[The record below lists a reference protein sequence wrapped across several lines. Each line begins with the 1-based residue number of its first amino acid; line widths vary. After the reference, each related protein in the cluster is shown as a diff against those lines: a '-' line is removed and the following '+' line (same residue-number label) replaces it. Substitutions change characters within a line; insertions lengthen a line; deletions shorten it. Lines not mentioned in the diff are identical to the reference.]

1 MPWRPGFLKI
11 SCFLWY
17 RKSICFWQA
26 HGERLL
32 FCPIKTKEEDFLVL
46 QRMGIHLPLQETWVP
61 SLVWEDPT
69 CRGAAE
75 PLYPDLVPQ
84 LLKPVHPGVHM
95 PQLPSLRAAAAK
107 AWGPGACALSQGKP
121 THRKEGWS
129 HLAGT
134 RKPECS
140 SEDQRSQSV
149 NETKPECLG
158 GRRKISY
165 CLAGF
170 LRIALSP

>member
-1 MPWRPGFLKI
+1 MVKDCCFAQSKLRKRTSWCFSIWESTCHCRRHGFHPWSGKI
-11 SCFLWY
+11 PRAVEQLSACTQTLCHSSWSLCTLESTCLNY
-17 RKSICFWQA
+17 RAC
-26 HGERLL
+26 
-32 FCPIKTKEEDFLVL
+32 VL
-46 QRMGIHLPLQETWVP
+46 
-61 SLVWEDPT
+61 
-69 CRGAAE
+69 
-75 PLYPDLVPQ
+75 Q
-84 LLKPVHPGVHM
+84 LLKPEGLEPVLCHRG
-95 PQLPSLRAAAAK
+95 SLR
-107 AWGPGACALSQGKP
+107 

-129 HLAGT
+129 LLAGT
-134 RKPECS
+134 RKSECS

>member
-75 PLYPDLVPQ
+75 PLYQTSCHSSWSLCTLESTCLNYRAYMLQ
-84 LLKPVHPGVHM
+84 LLKPKGLEPVLHHRGSPRTARKGG
-95 PQLPSLRAAAAK
+95 LCSLGPESLSAAVRTSAANR
-107 AWGPGACALSQGKP
+107 WMRL
-121 THRKEGWS
+121 
-129 HLAGT
+129 
-134 RKPECS
+134 
-140 SEDQRSQSV
+140 SQSV
-149 NETKPECLG
+149 SEAG
-158 GRRKISY
+158 GKS
-165 CLAGF
+165 AT
-170 LRIALSP
+170 ALQVSWG